1 MNYLDD
7 DTDEEYYENINL
19 TIFDG
24 NVMNMS
30 LIII

>member
-7 DTDEEYYENINL
+7 DTDEEYYKNINL

-30 LIII
+30 LIVI